1 MHIVIVYG
9 MCVQSLRSKPKTFLF
24 WNDIEIVLME
34 ADFKLLPGGTIS
46 LQVVVL
52 IKTSSTHVGSDFT

>member
-1 MHIVIVYG
+1 MDG
-9 MCVQSLRSKPKTFLF
+9 MCVQSLVRTENFSVF